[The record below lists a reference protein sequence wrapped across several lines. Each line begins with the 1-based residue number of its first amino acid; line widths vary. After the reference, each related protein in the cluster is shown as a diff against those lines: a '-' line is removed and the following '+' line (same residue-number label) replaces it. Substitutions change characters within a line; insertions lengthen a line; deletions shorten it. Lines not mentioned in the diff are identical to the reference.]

1 MKVFAKKA
9 YLQTGWARDIT
20 LSIKDGQITRLET
33 GSRPEESVIS
43 VDTLLPALSNLHS
56 HSFQRAMAGM
66 TEFRAQGQENFWT
79 WRELMYRFLDH
90 LTPDQIGTIARFAF
104 MEMQE
109 AGFAAVAEFHYLH
122 HAKGGRIYDDPAELS
137 NQIMQAAVN
146 TGIGLTHLPVLYS
159 YGDVGQ
165 QPLIG
170 GQQRFGHT
178 VDQFQ
183 TLIERCTDMIKTLP
197 DDTRIGI
204 APHSLRATSS
214 ADLAAITALN
224 ATGPIHMHIAEQV
237 KEVVDVG
244 KVLGARPVEWLL
256 DNVDVNDRWCLI
268 HATHMTADE
277 TQQVAKSGAVV
288 GLCSVTEANLG
299 DGVFNGLPYLDAGGR
314 FGVGTDSNI
323 NISPI
328 EELRMLEYSQRLTHR
343 QRNVLAT
350 EDGSTGDRLY
360 TAAALGGARA
370 LNRDTGTLEVGK
382 LADMV
387 AVNSDAPALCALRD
401 DQILDG
407 FLFAGNNRLVTDLWS
422 AGRHCVRDGQHIAH
436 DKIVAQY
443 RQTMKALMETLD

>member
-1 MKVFAKKA
+1 
-9 YLQTGWARDIT
+9 
-20 LSIKDGQITRLET
+20 
-33 GSRPEESVIS
+33 
-43 VDTLLPALSNLHS
+43 
-56 HSFQRAMAGM
+56 
-66 TEFRAQGQENFWT
+66 
-79 WRELMYRFLDH
+79 
-90 LTPDQIGTIARFAF
+90 
-104 MEMQE
+104 
-109 AGFAAVAEFHYLH
+109 
-122 HAKGGRIYDDPAELS
+122 
-137 NQIMQAAVN
+137 
-146 TGIGLTHLPVLYS
+146 
-159 YGDVGQ
+159 
-165 QPLIG
+165 
-170 GQQRFGHT
+170 